1 MKESYI
7 KVSVNGHNINNYLK
21 WLITQK
27 IDILELKI
35 LSHNQMVII
44 IKKSSY
50 KTLKKYSKTYKIS
63 VIDKYGPLKIKEFI
77 KKKYYNISMYMYI
90 NTSCIC
96 IITYDIFR

>member
-35 LSHNQMVII
+35 ISHNQIVLIV
-44 IKKSSY
+44 KK
-50 KTLKKYSKTYKIS
+50 
-63 VIDKYGPLKIKEFI
+63 
-77 KKKYYNISMYMYI
+77 
-90 NTSCIC
+90 
-96 IITYDIFR
+96 

>member
-50 KTLKKYSKTYKIS
+50 KTLKSIPKH
-63 VIDKYGPLKIKEFI
+63 IK
-77 KKKYYNISMYMYI
+77 
-90 NTSCIC
+90 
-96 IITYDIFR
+96 